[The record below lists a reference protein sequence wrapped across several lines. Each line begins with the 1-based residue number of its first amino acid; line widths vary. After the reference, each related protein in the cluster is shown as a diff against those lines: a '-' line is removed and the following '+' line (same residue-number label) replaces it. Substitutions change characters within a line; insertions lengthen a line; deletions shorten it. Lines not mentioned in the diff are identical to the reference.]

1 MKSQET
7 YSPSHSQANQGYIT
21 ISIVLVV
28 MAVVLGVVIT
38 VSQLGLGEGQ
48 SSLSLTNG
56 ESNLHLVEG
65 CMEDALLKL
74 RANAGYSGGTL
85 TRPEGSCSVTVSQ
98 VVNDYT
104 ITTTSTTNIYKRT
117 IQARVTRAG
126 SAITI
131 TSWKEL

>member
-7 YSPSHSQANQGYIT
+7 YSPSQSQANQGYIT